1 MQQGAGSQSQCTE
14 MTPATTTMGQQPVES
29 ASPISSRP
37 PSNMDE
43 LIRLSSGGGDE
54 DAEGDR
60 AGGLASGNRWPRQET
75 LALLKIRSDMDAA
88 FRDAT
93 IKGPLWEDISRY
105 HMIIII
111 ITRNLYILIK
121 IFLPASGPEI
131 SLCTQN
137 TNARTCLDDI
147 KASFPSFYEWPRSAA
162 CILSNPLSPPS
173 IFILFLIYI
182 SIY

>member
-43 LIRLSSGGGDE
+43 LIKLSSGGGDE

-121 IFLPASGPEI
+121 NFLPASGPEI

-137 TNARTCLDDI
+137 TNAHALT
-147 KASFPSFYEWPRSAA
+147 
-162 CILSNPLSPPS
+162 ILRH
-173 IFILFLIYI
+173 LFLLSTSGPDLLHVFYPIP
-182 SIY
+182 SHLLLFLSFF